1 MEEATPLH
9 TRASVHPAGSGGT
22 GVTSPPSRHD
32 GQQKQPQ
39 HAMLSMMRMLILTRV
54 PVMREATMRLVS
66 WEMQGLVCER
76 TRGLIWERMRGLMW
90 ERMRGLIWELIR
102 ELMLDLK
109 SIQLMMPTSS
119 ESILT
124 EMRTMEMEM
133 TPEAHLT

>member
-22 GVTSPPSRHD
+22 GVTGPPSRHD

-54 PVMREATMRLVS
+54 PVMREARMRLVS
-66 WEMQGLVCER
+66 WELELVCER

-90 ERMRGLIWELIR
+90 ERMRGLMWELIR

-109 SIQLMMPTSS
+109 SIQLMMSTSS
-119 ESILT
+119 ESILK

-133 TPEAHLT
+133 TPEAHST

>member
-76 TRGLIWERMRGLMW
+76 TRGLIWERMR
-90 ERMRGLIWELIR
+90 